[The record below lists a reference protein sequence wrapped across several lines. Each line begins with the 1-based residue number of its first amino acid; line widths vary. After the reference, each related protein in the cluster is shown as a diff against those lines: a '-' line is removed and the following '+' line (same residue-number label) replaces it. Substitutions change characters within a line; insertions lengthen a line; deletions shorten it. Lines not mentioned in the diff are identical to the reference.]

1 MFVLDYYPSSHL
13 EIYMSAKQSIW
24 SKADVFLTK
33 TRKIIVN
40 SLTALV
46 LIIITFSILG
56 GVGSLFDS
64 PKEVDTKDKILW
76 FKPIGVVVD
85 SEVSGSSNFDIES
98 VILSGG
104 DQVEQHEL
112 QDLLDV
118 LNHAA
123 TDKNLAAVYVNVSE
137 LGMYWSSAF
146 KIAEAV
152 KNIRDNNKRV
162 IAYAENYANTSYLIS
177 SQANEVLINE
187 YGGVSAF
194 GFTRKREYYKD
205 LYKNLKI
212 NYNVFTAGD
221 FKSGPE
227 PFTRDSMSEN
237 DKLAWNEFANPMW
250 KKMTNMM
257 ESSRNL
263 PEGTIQNY
271 GDNAWEMMTDN
282 PESAE
287 VALELG
293 LVDMV
298 VTREEIRLWMYEQF
312 PNKDEDKYS
321 FPDSVSIYDYLSS
334 IEDTNEAVDSKNKIA
349 VINVEG
355 AITTGEVAYGVAGSD
370 TIVDNIQ
377 SATQD
382 DSVKALVLRVN
393 SPGGGVWA
401 SELITNALNEFK
413 ETGRPII
420 SSMGDI
426 AASGGVW
433 VTTSS
438 DEIFAE
444 EDTLT
449 GSIGVYGIV
458 PTLDG
463 IYDWAG
469 IKVDG
474 TSSTQA
480 GEWDERQAM
489 PDYVKNAI
497 QANIENTYKK
507 FVSKVAENRG
517 MNYDEVLPI
526 AGGRIWAGYKAL
538 ELGLVDKIGGL
549 DEAVKSAAERAEI
562 EDYVVKNYKKPMD
575 PFDIF
580 INELLDNIK
589 IDINFDPRLKL
600 INSSLEK
607 HLKLLEPENKNIL
620 LYCFECEVK

>member
-1 MFVLDYYPSSHL
+1 
-13 EIYMSAKQSIW
+13 MSEKQSIW
-24 SKADVFLTK
+24 AKADSFLTT

-40 SLTALV
+40 SLTALILV
-46 LIIITFSILG
+46 IVTFSLLG
-56 GVGSLFDS
+56 GIGSMFSS
-64 PKEVDTKDKILW
+64 PEEVDTKDKVLW

-85 SEVSGSSNFDIES
+85 SEVNSSGNFDFNSI
-98 VILSGG
+98 VLSGG
-104 DQVEQHEL
+104 DTVEQHEL

-118 LNHAA
+118 LNNAA
-123 TDKNLAAVYVNVSE
+123 EDENLSAVYVNVSE

-152 KNIRDNNKRV
+152 RSIRDSGKRV
-162 IAYAENYANTSYLIS
+162 IAYAEQYNNNSYLIS

-187 YGGVSAF
+187 YGQVSAF
-194 GFTRKREYYKD
+194 GFSRKREYMKD
-205 LYKNLKI
+205 LYKNLKL

-227 PFTRDSMSEN
+227 PYTRDSMSEN

-250 KKMTNMM
+250 TKMTDMM
-257 ESSRNL
+257 EEARNL
-263 PEGTIQNY
+263 EKGTIQNY
-271 GDNAWEMMTDN
+271 GDNAWELSVDN
-282 PESAE
+282 PEMAE

-298 VTREEIRLWMYEQF
+298 VSREEIKAYMFKEF
-312 PNKDEDKYS
+312 PNKDEDKYA
-321 FPDSVSIYDYLSS
+321 FPDSVSIYDYLTKIREDE
-334 IEDTNEAVDSKNKIA
+334 IENTSKNKIA
-349 VINVEG
+349 VVNVEG
-355 AITTGEVAYGVAGSD
+355 TIMTGEVAFGVAGSD

-382 DSVKALVLRVN
+382 ESIKALVLRVN
-393 SPGGGVWA
+393 SPGGDVWA

-413 ETGRPII
+413 ETGRPIVA
-420 SSMGDI
+420 SMGDI

-433 VTTSS
+433 VTTLS

-474 TSSTQA
+474 TSSTKA
-480 GEWDERQAM
+480 GEWDERYAM
-489 PDYVKNAI
+489 PEYVKNGI
-497 QANIENTYKK
+497 QASIDHTYNK
-507 FVSKVAENRG
+507 FVSKVAENRN
-517 MNYDEVLPI
+517 MTYEDVLPI

-549 DEAVKSAAERAEI
+549 DQALKSAAERAGV
-562 EDYVVKNYKKPMD
+562 EDFAVKNYKKPMD
-575 PFDIF
+575 PFDVF
-580 INELLDNIK
+580 LNELLENINIE
-589 IDINFDPRLKL
+589 IDLDPRLTL
-600 INSSLEK
+600 INSKLEK
-607 HLKLLEPENKNIL
+607 HLKLIDPKKRNIL
-620 LYCFECEVK
+620 MYCFECEVK

>member
-1 MFVLDYYPSSHL
+1 
-13 EIYMSAKQSIW
+13 MSEKQSIW
-24 SKADVFLTK
+24 SKADSFLTT

-40 SLTALV
+40 SLTALILV
-46 LIIITFSILG
+46 VVTFSLLG
-56 GVGSLFDS
+56 GIGSMFNS
-64 PKEVDTKDKILW
+64 PEKIDTKNKVLW

-85 SEVSGSSNFDIES
+85 SEVQSSGNFDFNSIVLS
-98 VILSGG
+98 VGNT
-104 DQVEQHEL
+104 VEQHEL

-123 TDKNLAAVYVNVSE
+123 NDENLAAVYVNVSE

-146 KIAEAV
+146 KIAEALRSV
-152 KNIRDNNKRV
+152 RDNGKRV
-162 IAYAENYANTSYLIS
+162 IAYAEQYNNNSYLIS

-187 YGGVSAF
+187 YGQVSAF
-194 GFTRKREYYKD
+194 GFSRKREYMKD
-205 LYKNLKI
+205 LYKNLKL
-212 NYNVFTAGD
+212 NYNVFTAGN

-227 PFTRDSMSEN
+227 PYTRDSMSEN

-250 KKMTNMM
+250 NKMTDMM
-257 ESSRNL
+257 ENARNL
-263 PEGTIQNY
+263 EKGTIQNY
-271 GDNAWEMMTDN
+271 GDNAWELSTEN
-282 PESAE
+282 PEMAE

-298 VTREEIRLWMYEQF
+298 VTREEIKAYMFEEF
-312 PNKDEDKYS
+312 PNEDNDQYS
-321 FPDSVSIYDYLSS
+321 FPDSISIYDYLSK
-334 IEDTNEAVDSKNKIA
+334 IKEDEVKNTSKNKIA

-355 AITTGEVAYGVAGSD
+355 AIMTGEVTYGVAGSD

-382 DSVKALVLRVN
+382 KSVKAMVLRVN
-393 SPGGGVWA
+393 SPGGSVWA
-401 SELITNALNEFK
+401 SELITNALKEFK
-413 ETGRPII
+413 DTGRPII

-433 VTTSS
+433 VTTLS

-444 EDTLT
+444 KDTLT

-474 TSSTQA
+474 VSSTKA
-480 GEWDERQAM
+480 AEWDERYAM
-489 PDYVKNAI
+489 PEYVKDGI
-497 QANIENTYKK
+497 QAGIDHIYEK
-507 FVSKVAENRG
+507 FVSKVADNRN
-517 MNYDEVLPI
+517 MSYEDVLPI

-549 DEAVKSAAERAEI
+549 DEALISAAERSGV
-562 EDYVVKNYKKPMD
+562 EDFAVKNYKKPMD
-575 PFDIF
+575 PFDVF
-580 INELLDNIK
+580 LNELLKNIN
-589 IDINFDPRLKL
+589 IEINIDPRLKL
-600 INSSLEK
+600 INSKLEK
-607 HLKLLEPENKNIL
+607 HLKLIDPEKRNIL
-620 LYCFECEVK
+620 MYCFECEVK

>member
-1 MFVLDYYPSSHL
+1 
-13 EIYMSAKQSIW
+13 MSEKQSIW
-24 SKADVFLTK
+24 SKADSFLTT

-40 SLTALV
+40 SLTALILV
-46 LIIITFSILG
+46 VVTFSLLG
-56 GVGSLFDS
+56 GIGSMFNS
-64 PKEVDTKDKILW
+64 PEKIDTKNKVLW

-85 SEVSGSSNFDIES
+85 SEVQSSGNFDFNNI
-98 VILSGG
+98 VLSGG
-104 DQVEQHEL
+104 NTVEQHEL

-123 TDKNLAAVYVNVSE
+123 IDENLAAVYVNVSE

-146 KIAEAV
+146 KIAEALRSV
-152 KNIRDNNKRV
+152 RDNGKRV
-162 IAYAENYANTSYLIS
+162 IAYAEQYNNNSYLIS

-187 YGGVSAF
+187 YGQVSAF
-194 GFTRKREYYKD
+194 GFSRKREYMKD
-205 LYKNLKI
+205 LYKNLKL
-212 NYNVFTAGD
+212 NYNVFTAGN

-227 PFTRDSMSEN
+227 PYTRDSMSEN

-250 KKMTNMM
+250 NEMTDMM
-257 ESSRNL
+257 ENARNL
-263 PEGTIQNY
+263 EKGTIQNY
-271 GDNAWEMMTDN
+271 GDNAWELSTEN
-282 PESAE
+282 PEMAE

-298 VTREEIRLWMYEQF
+298 VTREEIKAYMFEEF
-312 PNKDEDKYS
+312 PNEDNDQYS
-321 FPDSVSIYDYLSS
+321 FPDSISIYDYLSK
-334 IEDTNEAVDSKNKIA
+334 IKEDEVKNTSKNKIA

-355 AITTGEVAYGVAGSD
+355 TIMTGEVTYGVAGSD

-382 DSVKALVLRVN
+382 KSVKAMVLRVN
-393 SPGGGVWA
+393 SPGGSVWA
-401 SELITNALNEFK
+401 SELITNALKEFK
-413 ETGRPII
+413 DTGRPII

-433 VTTSS
+433 VTTLS

-444 EDTLT
+444 KDTLT

-474 TSSTQA
+474 VSSTKA
-480 GEWDERQAM
+480 AEWDERYAM
-489 PDYVKNAI
+489 PEYVKDGI
-497 QANIENTYKK
+497 QAGIDHIYEK
-507 FVSKVAENRG
+507 FVSKVADNRN
-517 MNYDEVLPI
+517 MSYEDVLPI

-549 DEAVKSAAERAEI
+549 NEALMSAAEKSGI
-562 EDYVVKNYKKPMD
+562 EDFAVKNYKKPMD
-575 PFDIF
+575 PFDVF
-580 INELLDNIK
+580 LNKLLKNINIEINI
-589 IDINFDPRLKL
+589 DPRLKL
-600 INSSLEK
+600 INSKLEK
-607 HLKLLEPENKNIL
+607 HLKLIDPEKRNIL
-620 LYCFECEVK
+620 MYCFECEVK

>member
-1 MFVLDYYPSSHL
+1 
-13 EIYMSAKQSIW
+13 MSDKQSIW
-24 SKADVFLTK
+24 SKADSFLTK

-46 LIIITFSILG
+46 LIFITFAILG

-64 PKEVDTKDKILW
+64 PEEIDARDKVLW

-85 SEVSGSSNFDIES
+85 SEVSGSGSFDIET
-98 VILSGG
+98 IIASGG

-123 TDKNLAAVYVNVSE
+123 TDDSLAAIYVNVSE

-152 KNIRDNNKRV
+152 KNIRDNDKRV
-162 IAYAENYANTSYLIS
+162 IAYAENYGNASYLIS
-177 SQANEVLINE
+177 SQASEVLINE
-187 YGGVSAF
+187 YGAVSAF
-194 GFTRKREYYKD
+194 GLTRKREYYKE
-205 LYKNLKI
+205 LFKNLKI

-227 PFTRDSMSEN
+227 PYTRDSMSEN
-237 DKLAWNEFANPMW
+237 DKLAWNEFADPMW
-250 KKMTNMM
+250 EKMTGMM
-257 ESSRNL
+257 ETARNL
-263 PEGTIQNY
+263 PDGTMQNY

-282 PESAE
+282 PEAAE

-312 PNKDEDKYS
+312 PNSDEDKYS
-321 FPDSVSIYDYLSS
+321 FPDSVSIYDYLSLIKNES
-334 IEDTNEAVDSKNKIA
+334 ETNESDNKIA

-355 AITTGEVAYGVAGSD
+355 AITTGEVAFGVAGSD

-413 ETGRPII
+413 ETGRPIV

-474 TSSTQA
+474 TSSTKSA
-480 GEWDERQAM
+480 EWDERQAM

-497 QANIENTYKK
+497 QASIENTYKK

-517 MNYDEVLPI
+517 MDYEEVLPI

-549 DEAVKSAAERAEI
+549 DEAVKSAAKRAEI
-562 EDYVVKNYKKPMD
+562 EDYEIKNYKKPMD
-575 PFDIF
+575 PFEVF
-580 INELLDNIK
+580 LNELLDNIN
-589 IDINFDPRLKL
+589 IDINVDPRLKL
-600 INSSLEK
+600 INKSLRK
-607 HLKLLEPENKNIL
+607 HQKLLEPENKNIL

>member
-1 MFVLDYYPSSHL
+1 
-13 EIYMSAKQSIW
+13 MSDNQSIW
-24 SKADVFLTK
+24 SKADSFLTK

-46 LIIITFSILG
+46 LVLITISILG
-56 GVGSLFDS
+56 GVGSLFDK
-64 PKEVDTKDKILW
+64 PEKVDTKDKVLW

-85 SEVSGSSNFDIES
+85 SEVNGSGSLDIES
-98 VILSGG
+98 IIASGG

-123 TDKNLAAVYVNVSE
+123 TDESLAAVYVNVSE

-152 KNIRDNNKRV
+152 KNIRDNDKRV
-162 IAYAENYANTSYLIS
+162 IAYAENYTNASYLIS

-187 YGGVSAF
+187 YGQVSAF
-194 GFTRKREYYKD
+194 GLTRKREYYKD

-227 PFTRDSMSEN
+227 PYTRDSMSEN
-237 DKLAWNEFANPMW
+237 DKLAWNEFADPMW

-257 ESSRNL
+257 EAARNL
-263 PEGTIQNY
+263 PDGTLQNY

-282 PESAE
+282 PEAAE
-287 VALELG
+287 VALKLG

-312 PNKDEDKYS
+312 PNSDEDKYS
-321 FPDSVSIYDYLSS
+321 FPESVSIYDYLSL
-334 IEDTNEAVDSKNKIA
+334 IEDKNETIDSRNKIA

-355 AITTGEVAYGVAGSD
+355 AITTGETAYGIAGSD

-377 SATQD
+377 EATKD
-382 DSVKALVLRVN
+382 DSIKALVLRVN

-413 ETGRPII
+413 DTGRPIV

-444 EDTLT
+444 ENTLT

-474 TSSTQA
+474 TSSTKSA
-480 GEWDERQAM
+480 EWDERQAM

-497 QANIENTYKK
+497 QASIENTYKK
-507 FVSKVAENRG
+507 FVSKVADNRG
-517 MNYDEVLPI
+517 MDYEEVLPI

-538 ELGLVDKIGGL
+538 ELGLIDKIGGL
-549 DEAVKSAAERAEI
+549 DEAVKSAAERAEL
-562 EDYVVKNYKKPMD
+562 EDYVIKSYKKPMD
-575 PFDIF
+575 PFEVFLDK
-580 INELLDNIK
+580 LLDNIK
-589 IDINFDPRLKL
+589 ININIDPRLKL
-600 INSSLEK
+600 INKSLKK
-607 HLKLLEPENKNIL
+607 HQKLLESENKNIL

>member
-1 MFVLDYYPSSHL
+1 
-13 EIYMSAKQSIW
+13 MSEKQSIW
-24 SKADVFLTK
+24 AKADSFLTT

-40 SLTALV
+40 SLTALILV
-46 LIIITFSILG
+46 IVTFSLLG
-56 GVGSLFDS
+56 GIGSMFSS
-64 PKEVDTKDKILW
+64 PEEVDTKDKVLW

-85 SEVSGSSNFDIES
+85 SEVNSSGNFDFNSI
-98 VILSGG
+98 VLSGG
-104 DQVEQHEL
+104 DTVEQHEL

-118 LNHAA
+118 LNNAA
-123 TDKNLAAVYVNVSE
+123 EDENLSAVYVNVSE

-146 KIAEAV
+146 KIADAV
-152 KNIRDNNKRV
+152 RSLRDSGKRV
-162 IAYAENYANTSYLIS
+162 IAYAEQYNNNSYLIS

-187 YGGVSAF
+187 YGQVSAF
-194 GFTRKREYYKD
+194 GFSRKREYMKD
-205 LYKNLKI
+205 LYKNLKL

-227 PFTRDSMSEN
+227 PYTRDSMSEN

-250 KKMTNMM
+250 TKMTDMM
-257 ESSRNL
+257 EEARNL
-263 PEGTIQNY
+263 EKGTIQNY
-271 GDNAWEMMTDN
+271 GDNAWELSVDN
-282 PESAE
+282 PEMAE

-298 VTREEIRLWMYEQF
+298 VSREEIKAYMFKEF
-312 PNKDEDKYS
+312 PNKDEDKYA
-321 FPDSVSIYDYLSS
+321 FPDSVSIYDYLTKIREDE
-334 IEDTNEAVDSKNKIA
+334 IENTSKNKIA
-349 VINVEG
+349 VVNVEG
-355 AITTGEVAYGVAGSD
+355 TIMTGEVAFGVAGSD

-382 DSVKALVLRVN
+382 ESIKALVLRVN
-393 SPGGGVWA
+393 SPGGDVWA

-413 ETGRPII
+413 ETGRPIVA
-420 SSMGDI
+420 SMGDI

-433 VTTSS
+433 VTTLS

-474 TSSTQA
+474 TSSTKA
-480 GEWDERQAM
+480 GEWDERYAM
-489 PDYVKNAI
+489 PEYVKNGI
-497 QANIENTYKK
+497 QASIDHTYNK
-507 FVSKVAENRG
+507 FVSKVAENRN
-517 MNYDEVLPI
+517 MTYEDVLPI

-549 DEAVKSAAERAEI
+549 DQALKSAAERAGV
-562 EDYVVKNYKKPMD
+562 EDFAVKNYKKPMD
-575 PFDIF
+575 PFDVF
-580 INELLDNIK
+580 LNELLENINIE
-589 IDINFDPRLKL
+589 IDLDPRLKL
-600 INSSLEK
+600 INSKLEK
-607 HLKLLEPENKNIL
+607 HLKLIDPEKRNIL
-620 LYCFECEVK
+620 MYCFECEVK